1 MNIFQKIF
9 YLFSSNTD
17 PNERRVAKFFA
28 KLDEHQT
35 KDDIRQDLDW
45 FLQNN
50 IIGINLWSEF
60 KYRGYKYLKKAKRRE
75 LYNNS
80 LAIASSF
87 EIYLSKNKHSVDQV
101 LAEISAA
108 GIDSKNLSEHA
119 EQLQYLRSIMSYLS
133 PHAGRYKY
141 RKSCTFGELLK
152 DPGKNVL
159 EGDCNQ
165 IVTLYIHLYS
175 LRHDIKDLEIKTYPG
190 HVAMHFK
197 GVDIEATSG
206 TFANYKKPNQN
217 LLPIEEIVSI
227 NLLDVSDEYFKTHDV
242 SAESLLE
249 SARIAYILSS
259 QRDIVEKNLAAA
271 YNNVV
276 VDFCGS
282 SSYAK
287 ALKYAKQS
295 DEPKLIHM
303 AGHNGA
309 IYFMRGNEYKKA
321 LNFAQYSHD
330 RAKLN
335 NSIYHNKGAYYFSKG
350 DYYTALKAFGEIG
363 EHDAVKKC
371 YAGLF
376 SQEQK
381 KLGKLDTAEDIK
393 ANRKIIGN
401 MQMYANRSGNASII
415 KYVNS
420 LNKYL

>member
-1 MNIFQKIF
+1 M
-9 YLFSSNTD
+9 
-17 PNERRVAKFFA
+17 
-28 KLDEHQT
+28 
-35 KDDIRQDLDW
+35 
-45 FLQNN
+45 
-50 IIGINLWSEF
+50 
-60 KYRGYKYLKKAKRRE
+60 
-75 LYNNS
+75 
-80 LAIASSF
+80 
-87 EIYLSKNKHSVDQV
+87 
-101 LAEISAA
+101 
-108 GIDSKNLSEHA
+108 
-119 EQLQYLRSIMSYLS
+119 
-133 PHAGRYKY
+133 
-141 RKSCTFGELLK
+141 
-152 DPGKNVL
+152 
-159 EGDCNQ
+159 
-165 IVTLYIHLYS
+165 
-175 LRHDIKDLEIKTYPG
+175 
-190 HVAMHFK
+190 
-197 GVDIEATSG
+197 
-206 TFANYKKPNQN
+206 
-217 LLPIEEIVSI
+217 
-227 NLLDVSDEYFKTHDV
+227 
-242 SAESLLE
+242 
-249 SARIAYILSS
+249 
-259 QRDIVEKNLAAA
+259 
-271 YNNVV
+271 

-415 KYVNS
+415 KYVTS

>member
-9 YLFSSNTD
+9 YFFSSNTD
-17 PNERRVAKFFA
+17 PSERRVAKFFA

-35 KDDIRQDLDW
+35 KDDIKQDLDW

-87 EIYLSKNKHSVDQV
+87 EVYLAQNKHSLEQIVT
-101 LAEISAA
+101 EISAA
-108 GIDSKNLSEHA
+108 GVDSKNHAEHA

-152 DPGKNVL
+152 DPNKDVL
-159 EGDCNQ
+159 VGDCNQ
-165 IVTLYIHLYS
+165 IVTLYMYLYS
-175 LRHDIKDLEIKTYPG
+175 LSYDVSSLQIKTYPG
-190 HVAMHFK
+190 HVALHFM
-197 GVDIEATSG
+197 GVDIEATNG
-206 TFANYKKPNQN
+206 TFANYKESGQAI
-217 LLPIEEIVSI
+217 LPAEEIVSV
-227 NLLDVSDEYFKTHDV
+227 NLLDVTDEYFKTHDV
-242 SAESLLE
+242 STESLLE

-259 QRDIVEKNLAAA
+259 QREIVEKNLAAA

-282 SSYAK
+282 SNYAK

-295 DEPKLIHM
+295 EEPKLIHM

-309 IYFMRGNEYKKA
+309 IFFMRENEFKKA
-321 LNFAQYSHD
+321 LNFAEYSND
-330 RAKLN
+330 KTKLYK
-335 NSIYHNKGAYYFSKG
+335 SIYHNKGAYYFSKE
-350 DYYTALKAFGEIG
+350 DYYTALRAFEQIG
-363 EHDAVKKC
+363 EHEAVKNC

-376 SQEQK
+376 TQEQK

-401 MQMYANRSGNASII
+401 MQTYANSSGNASMI
-415 KYVNS
+415 KYVSS

>member
-17 PNERRVAKFFA
+17 PTERRVAKFFA

-108 GIDSKNLSEHA
+108 GIGSKNLSEHA

-165 IVTLYIHLYS
+165 IVTLYIYLYS

-190 HVAMHFK
+190 HVALHFK
-197 GVDIEATSG
+197 GADIEATSG